1 MGFFDKLFGGKHDA
15 APKFAGEK
23 MTVMAPIDGTVIPL
37 EQIPDETFATAIL
50 GPGCG
55 IEPTGDTVYA
65 PFDGTIT
72 QVASTLHAIGI
83 TSDDGIELLIHV
95 GMDTVEMQG
104 KGFTALVKEE
114 QKVKAGTALLK
125 VDRSGRHPRCQ
136 PPHHHRRHRD
146 QRRRPAKAPYH
157 RGRHRLH
164 RHAAVQ
170 IRVRCKKTSAVG
182 RCLFCYAHAFSGLYC
197 RTRSETRP
205 LKNWMKGPRQNA
217 QMRVPRPTRPPRSQ
231 QSRAQKASVKT
242 RQPKYWKC
250 V

>member
-83 TSDDGIELLIHV
+83 TSDDGIELLIHI
-95 GMDTVEMQG
+95 GMDTIALRG
-104 KGFTALVKEE
+104 SGFTPLVREG
-114 QKVKAGTALLK
+114 QAVKAGTPLLN
-125 VDRSGRHPRCQ
+125 VDLDAIR
-136 PPHHHRRHRD
+136 
-146 QRRRPAKAPYH
+146 
-157 RGRHRLH
+157 
-164 RHAAVQ
+164 AAGLS
-170 IRVRCKKTSAVG
+170 TESAVIVTNADDLPKLHIIAG
-182 RCLFCYAHAFSGLYC
+182 GIVSTGTPLFKF
-197 RTRSETRP
+197 E
-205 LKNWMKGPRQNA
+205 
-217 QMRVPRPTRPPRSQ
+217 
-231 QSRAQKASVKT
+231 
-242 RQPKYWKC
+242 
-250 V
+250 

>member
-125 VDRSGRHPRCQ
+125 VDLDAIRAANHPTTTAIIVTNA
-136 PPHHHRRHRD
+136 D
-146 QRRRPAKAPYH
+146 DLPA
-157 RGRHRLH
+157 LH
-164 RHAAVQ
+164 LTAGGIVS
-170 IRVRCKKTSAVG
+170 TG
-182 RCLFCYAHAFSGLYC
+182 TPLFKF
-197 RTRSETRP
+197 E
-205 LKNWMKGPRQNA
+205 
-217 QMRVPRPTRPPRSQ
+217 
-231 QSRAQKASVKT
+231 
-242 RQPKYWKC
+242 
-250 V
+250 

>member
-1 MGFFDKLFGGKHDA
+1 MGFFDKLFGGKSKDENTA
-15 APKFAGEK
+15 KFTNQSK
-23 MTVMAPIDGTVIPL
+23 TVLTPL
-37 EQIPDETFATAIL
+37 QGKVLAQADIPDETFAQGIL

-125 VDRSGRHPRCQ
+125 VDLRVDLDAIRAANHPTTTAVIVTNADDL
-136 PPHHHRRHRD
+136 P
-146 QRRRPAKAPYH
+146 K
-157 RGRHRLH
+157 LH
-164 RHAAVQ
+164 IIAGGIVS
-170 IRVRCKKTSAVG
+170 TG
-182 RCLFCYAHAFSGLYC
+182 TPLFKF
-197 RTRSETRP
+197 E
-205 LKNWMKGPRQNA
+205 
-217 QMRVPRPTRPPRSQ
+217 
-231 QSRAQKASVKT
+231 
-242 RQPKYWKC
+242 
-250 V
+250 

>member
-114 QKVKAGTALLK
+114 QSGANHPTTTAVIVTNADDLPKLHIIAGGIVST
-125 VDRSGRHPRCQ
+125 GTP
-136 PPHHHRRHRD
+136 
-146 QRRRPAKAPYH
+146 
-157 RGRHRLH
+157 
-164 RHAAVQ
+164 
-170 IRVRCKKTSAVG
+170 
-182 RCLFCYAHAFSGLYC
+182 LFKF
-197 RTRSETRP
+197 E
-205 LKNWMKGPRQNA
+205 
-217 QMRVPRPTRPPRSQ
+217 
-231 QSRAQKASVKT
+231 
-242 RQPKYWKC
+242 
-250 V
+250 